1 MKACKRVGVS
11 VSIVIPVLNEAQAL
25 PRILTAVE
33 QLQQGFETEIIVV
46 DGGSTDAT
54 LDVAHR
60 YPCRILSAP
69 RGRASQMNAGAALAT
84 GEVLLF
90 LHGDTTL
97 PLSAC
102 ALIDAAVG
110 ESSTV
115 SEVHRGAQ
123 WGWFD
128 VRIDS
133 SKWAFRLIEFCMNLR
148 ARLTRVCTGDQALFV
163 RRELFES
170 VGGYPNLALMEDVAL
185 SKILRKAAPAN
196 PIAAQAIT
204 SGRRWLKQG
213 VVRTV
218 LLMWELRLRYFFG
231 ESPQAL
237 HRRYYPERSDKT

>member
-1 MKACKRVGVS
+1 MR
-11 VSIVIPVLNEAQAL
+11 
-25 PRILTAVE
+25 
-33 QLQQGFETEIIVV
+33 
-46 DGGSTDAT
+46 
-54 LDVAHR
+54 
-60 YPCRILSAP
+60 
-69 RGRASQMNAGAALAT
+69 
-84 GEVLLF
+84 VLLSRQVRCYF
-90 LHGDTTL
+90 SYMETRRYLC
-97 PLSAC
+97 PLR
-102 ALIDAAVG
+102 LIDAAVG

-115 SEVHRGAQ
+115 SEAHRGAE

>member
-1 MKACKRVGVS
+1 LKVNKQIDVS
-11 VSIVIPVLNEAQAL
+11 LSIVIPVLNEAHAL
-25 PRILTAVE
+25 PRILAAVE
-33 QLQQGFETEIIVV
+33 QWQQGFETEVIVV

-60 YPCRILSAP
+60 YQCRVLSAP
-69 RGRASQMNAGAALAT
+69 KGRASQMNAGAVLAT

-97 PLSAC
+97 PSSAC
-102 ALIDAAVG
+102 ALIDAALG
-110 ESSTV
+110 GGATV
-115 SEVHRGAQ
+115 FKAHRRAQ

-170 VGGYPNLALMEDVAL
+170 VGGYPDLELMEDVAL

-196 PIAAQAIT
+196 PIEARAIT

-231 ESPQAL
+231 ESPRAL
-237 HRRYYPERSDKT
+237 HRRYYPDQSEKT